1 MFDLPDDVLNGLKLV
16 KDDNE
21 SHISVDSAML
31 MSIEQQI
38 EQVVLKCWVTLS
50 GYEEITAK
58 CISDMLLCAC
68 TGNKFNGI
76 VVTGK
81 LVLNVEVLFN
91 ALDYV
96 ILMCKSSHELLHKK
110 FGTPPNKD
118 DLESSSTEEEYFQML
133 KKNQE
138 ISRVKL

>member
-1 MFDLPDDVLNGLKLV
+1 
-16 KDDNE
+16 
-21 SHISVDSAML
+21 ML

-96 ILMCKSSHELLHKK
+96 ILMCKSSHELLHKSLVLLLIRM
-110 FGTPPNKD
+110 TWSP
-118 DLESSSTEEEYFQML
+118 QVQ
-133 KKNQE
+133 KKS
-138 ISRVKL
+138 IFKC

>member
-1 MFDLPDDVLNGLKLV
+1 MIAV
-16 KDDNE
+16 
-21 SHISVDSAML
+21 
-31 MSIEQQI
+31 EQQI
-38 EQVVLKCWVTLS
+38 EQVVMKCWLTLS

-58 CISDMLLCAC
+58 CISDMLLYAC

-96 ILMCKSSHELLHKK
+96 FRMCNSSTDLLHEKY
-110 FGTPPNKD
+110 GTPNHD
-118 DLESSSTEEEYFQML
+118 DLESSSTEDEYFQML
-133 KKNQE
+133 KRNQE
-138 ISRVKL
+138 ISQVKL